1 MRRDV
6 FGGGLFLSVV
16 SLETTQESLYPFL
29 NRRVVKVFK
38 VSLRKNVCAYVR
50 GRKGRGEKNERRRCI
65 KIKLS
70 RAARTPIS
78 VFLCLCSRVRRTRTN
93 IRSRDL
99 FLPRVSFLLPSSDG
113 RDLFRLLQA
122 FLLKLLLPLSKDL
135 RDIFTSSIHFFFIRR

>member
-29 NRRVVKVFK
+29 NRRVKVFA
-38 VSLRKNVCAYVR
+38 SLRKNVCAYVR

-99 FLPRVSFLLPSSDG
+99 LLPRVSFLLPSSDG

>member
-1 MRRDV
+1 MTAKIRV
-6 FGGGLFLSVV
+6 SVSNTKELCIIYV
-16 SLETTQESLYPFL
+16 Y
-29 NRRVVKVFK
+29 
-38 VSLRKNVCAYVR
+38 LR
-50 GRKGRGEKNERRRCI
+50 GQKGRGEKNERRRYI

-78 VFLCLCSRVRRTRTN
+78 VFVCLCYTFSR
-93 IRSRDL
+93 L
-99 FLPRVSFLLPSSDG
+99 FSPRVSFLLPSSDG

>member
-29 NRRVVKVFK
+29 NRRVKVFA
-38 VSLRKNVCAYVR
+38 SLRKNVCAYVR

-65 KIKLS
+65 KTKLS
-70 RAARTPIS
+70 RAARTLIS

-99 FLPRVSFLLPSSDG
+99 LLPRVSFLLPSSDG